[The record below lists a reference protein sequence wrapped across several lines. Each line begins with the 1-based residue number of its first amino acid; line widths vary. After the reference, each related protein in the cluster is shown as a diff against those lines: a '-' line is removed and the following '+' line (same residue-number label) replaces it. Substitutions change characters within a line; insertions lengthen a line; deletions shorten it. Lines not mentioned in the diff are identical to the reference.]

1 MNDDASA
8 EPARDASPL
17 RRQPN
22 QRRSRERV
30 ELILDCATALIAE
43 AGSDAMRMSEVA
55 RMAGI
60 SIGSLYQYFPDKAAI
75 LRTLAGRYNAAGR
88 VCIADGLENVRS
100 LGELRA
106 AFGALVDTYY
116 GMFLAEPVMRDIWA
130 GAQAD
135 RSLQEME
142 IAESRLN
149 GAILAEALARLH
161 QGIDRRAL
169 DSSAFLVMYL
179 GESTMRLAVSVER
192 AEGDALVAAY
202 KRMAEAELAS
212 PGAALGAGAGRD
224 PVTGSRFR

>member
-1 MNDDASA
+1 MA
-8 EPARDASPL
+8 EAERAAL

-30 ELILDCATALIAE
+30 ELILDCATALIAA
-43 AGSDAMRMSEVA
+43 AGSDAVRMSEVA
-55 RMAGI
+55 RLAGI

-88 VCIADGLENVRS
+88 ACIEKGLAGVRT
-100 LGELRA
+100 LDDLRA

-116 GMFLAEPVMRDIWA
+116 AMFLAEPVMRDIWA

-135 RSLQEME
+135 KSLQEME

-149 GAILAEALARLH
+149 GAIVAETLARLH
-161 QGIDRRAL
+161 PDIDRRTL
-169 DSSAFLVMYL
+169 DASAFLVMYL
-179 GESTMRLAVSVER
+179 GESTMRLAVSVAR
-192 AEGDALVAAY
+192 GEGDALIAAY

-212 PGAALGAGAGRD
+212 PGAAPAACAASLA
-224 PVTGSRFR
+224 